1 VLLSPSRNRLR
12 LDSLIRIPN
21 QSEPIRRCT
30 AEAIQGS
37 LNTRINILY
46 FLDSLAEASTSL
58 GPQDAPYLDFI
69 SRDLGLIVERVVPDT
84 REGVL
89 NLKSAKQV
97 SGSCSGSETT
107 QPVSDCRSS
116 SSSAGRRT
124 ESREQEEIR
133 WESGGA

>member
-1 VLLSPSRNRLR
+1 MHHRGVCQGGWAVHRYLFTVCADPGLLAPSRNRLA
-12 LDSLIRIPN
+12 DPN
-21 QSEPIRRCT
+21 SAIRRCI

-58 GPQDAPYLDFI
+58 GPQDAPYLEFI

-97 SGSCSGSETT
+97 SDRGVDQRQHS
-107 QPVSDCRSS
+107 VRSP
-116 SSSAGRRT
+116 
-124 ESREQEEIR
+124 EL
-133 WESGGA
+133 